1 MPSPSEVEAHRLWQ
15 AENDRFFDTNYKVFA
30 AIIDMPAKTL
40 AGIVAKSKVLA
51 VHMDR
56 AVGNRDG
63 SMDGAEDHEVFAYK
77 LAQNAAQFAGRA
89 A

>member
-1 MPSPSEVEAHRLWQ
+1 
-15 AENDRFFDTNYKVFA
+15 
-30 AIIDMPAKTL
+30 MPAKTL

-56 AVGNRDG
+56 VVASVDG

-77 LAQNAAQFAGRA
+77 LAQNAALFAGRA